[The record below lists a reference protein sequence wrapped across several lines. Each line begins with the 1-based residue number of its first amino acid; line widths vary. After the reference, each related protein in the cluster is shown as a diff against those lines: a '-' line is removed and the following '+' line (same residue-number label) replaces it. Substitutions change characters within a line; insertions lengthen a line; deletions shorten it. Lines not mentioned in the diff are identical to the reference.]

1 MEDADLKAMW
11 QSLARENII
20 DGKLAENQILE
31 IITKKGKGVI
41 SKLQKKH
48 RLDFKV
54 YLTIAMLIPVVM
66 LFVLYRKNYGTSPQ
80 NLFDLQGHYLV
91 PILMEAFLVYVL
103 IRVRRNLKFLAQ
115 TFNTGTL
122 KQSLVNVRYYFINLS
137 REGFWIGTI
146 SLTLILVV
154 YEINLIISI
163 GGIQQLNYSFQGS
176 HILESWIFA
185 FILILIAG
193 IPLMV
198 KSDANK
204 YKPLLDD
211 LDQALKDLSTE
222 DD

>member
-1 MEDADLKAMW
+1 M
-11 QSLARENII
+11 
-20 DGKLAENQILE
+20 
-31 IITKKGKGVI
+31 
-41 SKLQKKH
+41 
-48 RLDFKV
+48 
-54 YLTIAMLIPVVM
+54 
-66 LFVLYRKNYGTSPQ
+66 
-80 NLFDLQGHYLV
+80 
-91 PILMEAFLVYVL
+91 
-103 IRVRRNLKFLAQ
+103 
-115 TFNTGTL
+115 
-122 KQSLVNVRYYFINLS
+122 NLS

-146 SLTLILVV
+146 SLTVILVV